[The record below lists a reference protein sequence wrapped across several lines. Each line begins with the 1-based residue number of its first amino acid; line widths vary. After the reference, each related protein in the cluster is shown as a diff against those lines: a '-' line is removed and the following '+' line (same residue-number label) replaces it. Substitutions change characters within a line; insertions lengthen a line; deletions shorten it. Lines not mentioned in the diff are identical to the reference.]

1 MENNELKKI
10 YIKNQLC
17 HYLDDIVKLEDFNI
31 DNFLIDENCPK
42 IL

>member
-10 YIKNQLC
+10 CVKNQIF
-17 HYLDDIVKLEDFNI
+17 HYLDDIIKLEDFNI